1 MKPKV
6 ALVKDGFLPPGS
18 ENKRGRLSRA
28 AIERLEQLAASGV
41 KIDGYNVSQTS
52 DPDVPMVEKT
62 RDPNAIAELPPEL
75 HPESEYRAF
84 TGTVERGMRTVCNCH
99 TASLIY
105 CPSESPRIWVDFDRE
120 GVVVFRQR
128 KG

>member
-18 ENKRGRLSRA
+18 ENKRGRLSGD
-28 AIERLEQLAASGV
+28 AIRRLEELAASGM
-41 KIDGYNVSQTS
+41 KIDGYSVSS
-52 DPDVPMVEKT
+52 DSAAEVTVEKT

-75 HPESEYRAF
+75 HSETNYRAF
-84 TGTVERGMRTVCNCH
+84 TGTIERGMRTVCNGCH
-99 TASLIY
+99 ASLIY
-105 CPSESPRIWVDFDRE
+105 CPCPQPRIWVDYDRE

-128 KG
+128 KE